1 MTTVSIAVSFARH
14 DPIEAVFTMKGR
26 DASKGTDLEQS
37 TQSSPLHDG
46 GGQQNE
52 SDDDIKQ
59 QQQQQQQSDIND
71 DANATSSQPLLQT
84 SGDAKARRT
93 RRMVGGACL
102 ALVIFVIIT
111 CAPLFFG
118 CVYSIVTFSIFFI
131 IITRLCKFLI
141 RNKSFHCTPQG
152 LSLQGAKEQ

>member
-1 MTTVSIAVSFARH
+1 
-14 DPIEAVFTMKGR
+14 MKGR

-52 SDDDIKQ
+52 NDDDIKQQQ

-111 CAPLFFG
+111 CAPLFFR

>member
-1 MTTVSIAVSFARH
+1 MTVSIDQSS

-52 SDDDIKQ
+52 SDDDIKQQ

>member
-1 MTTVSIAVSFARH
+1 
-14 DPIEAVFTMKGR
+14 MKGR

-52 SDDDIKQ
+52 NDDDIKQ

-93 RRMVGGACL
+93 RRMVGGVCL

-111 CAPLFFG
+111 CAPFFFG
-118 CVYSIVTFSIFFI
+118 CVHSIVTFSIFFI
-131 IITRLCKFLI
+131 IITRLSKFLI
-141 RNKSFHCTPQG
+141 RN
-152 LSLQGAKEQ
+152 